1 MKLLALLTLLAV
13 AGWAVRAGAAD
24 SFVPFVIPAEV
35 NPKSQIAFDGT
46 PIAVDS
52 PRVVA
57 KDGHFH
63 AGEKRI
69 RIWGVNLCFGACF
82 PTHEDAERV
91 AARLEAFGIN
101 SVRFHHM
108 DYSPFPRG
116 IWDPTDPA
124 TLSPEAL
131 DRLDYFLDQLARR
144 GIYANLNLHV
154 SRVHSRILGLP
165 DTSAT
170 GNFDK
175 MVDLFTPELIE
186 AQKRYARDLL
196 THVNKYRKVRYA
208 DDPAVAFVEI
218 TNEDS
223 LFMWGWESK
232 LRAMHPHYAEILR
245 GQFNDWLR
253 KRYGTADKLRSAWS
267 EGAAPLGENL
277 LVRHDRRRPT
287 AADPRAW
294 RLGQLAGCKATVKP
308 LAQTANA
315 VRIEIAR
322 ADGTNWHLQWNHRGL
337 KLRGGGYYTLT
348 FRARADKPREF
359 SFNVGQAHDPWKL
372 LGLNRTAGLAGEWRT
387 FRAGLLAADDD
398 DNARV
403 NFAVGRSGEAVE
415 IADVELRPGG
425 REGLRKEEDLAAKS
439 VALLAESETDARL
452 LDRMRFLAETE
463 KAYFDGMYAFV
474 KKDLGCKALVTGTI
488 VFGPLGLYAQGGMD
502 YIDAH
507 AYWNHPQFPG
517 RPWDP
522 ANWTV
527 EQTAMVDHPDRSP
540 LFGLAASRLE
550 GKPFTVSEYNHS
562 APNDY
567 QAECIPMIAS
577 FAAIQDW
584 DGLCLFAYSHR
595 ADEWDRR
602 HFDNFFDIHANPA
615 KWGFVPAGTGI
626 FREAGV
632 QPVRGAF
639 NHVLEE
645 AFDWGKLPLDKLA
658 ELHVKHGGDMFRA
671 SGGDLSPIAE
681 LHRQDGKDEE
691 GNKWTSISFPSEVPN
706 YVWISNQQGSA
717 LTVLAA
723 ATIRNRLNFPA
734 KPLLPRFEAPPFWV
748 ITLSPLDRLDW
759 DKTRKVLVT
768 ACGRCENT
776 GMKFN
781 KDRRT
786 VGRNWG
792 RAPARIEAVT
802 ATIPLWMLPE
812 GNWQCRAL
820 RPDGTAGE
828 KVPLLEEKDGVAL
841 SATLKLRISPKH
853 GTMWY
858 LLTRADKQ

>member
-1 MKLLALLTLLAV
+1 MKLLALLALAV
-13 AGWAVRAGAAD
+13 VVGWAVRAGAAD

-35 NPKSQIAFDGT
+35 NPKSQIAFRGT

-52 PRVVA
+52 PRVAA
-57 KDGHFH
+57 KDGHFR

-82 PTHEDAERV
+82 PTHKDAERV

-108 DYSPFPRG
+108 DSSAFPRG
-116 IWDPTDPA
+116 IWDPADPA

-154 SRVHSRILGLP
+154 SRVHSRVLGLP

-170 GNFDK
+170 GDFDK
-175 MVDLFTPELIE
+175 MVDLFTPALIE

-196 THVNKYRKVRYA
+196 THVSKYRKVRYA

-223 LFMWGWESK
+223 LFMWGWEGK
-232 LRAMHPHYAEILR
+232 LRAMHAHYAKILA
-245 GQFNDWLR
+245 GQFNDWLQ
-253 KRYGTADKLRSAWS
+253 KRYGTTEKLRAAWS
-267 EGAAPLGENL
+267 VGAAPLGENML
-277 LVRHDRRRPT
+277 LDWTRGDPAGT
-287 AADPRAW
+287 DPRRW
-294 RLGQLAGCKATVKP
+294 RLEQHAEAKAALKRLPGTP
-308 LAQTANA
+308 DA
-315 VRIEIAR
+315 VRIEIAK
-322 ADGTNWHLQWNHRGL
+322 ADGANWHLQVNQGGV
-337 KLRGGGYYTLT
+337 KLRGGGYYTVT
-348 FRARADKPREF
+348 FRARADKARGIT
-359 SFNVGQAHDPWKL
+359 FNVGQAHQPWRI
-372 LGLNRTAGLAGEWRT
+372 LGLNQDAKLTPDWQA
-387 FRAGLLAADDD
+387 FRAGFLAAADDE
-398 DNARV
+398 NARV
-403 NFAVGRSGEAVE
+403 NFALGRSGEAVE
-415 IADVELRPGG
+415 IADVQLRPGG

-474 KKDLGCKALVTGTI
+474 KKELGCKALVTGTI
-488 VFGPLGLYAQGGMD
+488 VFGPLGLYAQSGMD

-567 QAECIPMIAS
+567 QAECVPMIAT

-584 DGLCLFAYSHR
+584 DGVWLFAYSHR
-595 ADEWDRR
+595 ADEWDRG

-615 KWGFVPAGTGI
+615 KWGFVPAGTSI

-632 QPVRGAF
+632 EPVRGRLISPF
-639 NHVLEE
+639 EE

-658 ELHVKHGGDMFRA
+658 SLHVKHGGDMFRA
-671 SGGDLSPIAE
+671 YGGDL
-681 LHRQDGKDEE
+681 
-691 GNKWTSISFPSEVPN
+691 F
-706 YVWISNQQGSA
+706 
-717 LTVLAA
+717 
-723 ATIRNRLNFPA
+723 
-734 KPLLPRFEAPPFWV
+734 
-748 ITLSPLDRLDW
+748 
-759 DKTRKVLVT
+759 
-768 ACGRCENT
+768 
-776 GMKFN
+776 
-781 KDRRT
+781 
-786 VGRNWG
+786 
-792 RAPARIEAVT
+792 
-802 ATIPLWMLPE
+802 
-812 GNWQCRAL
+812 
-820 RPDGTAGE
+820 
-828 KVPLLEEKDGVAL
+828 
-841 SATLKLRISPKH
+841 
-853 GTMWY
+853 
-858 LLTRADKQ
+858 